1 MMVPTVK
8 ITEDPAQILSD
19 YTNDG
24 DVVVELGLTFSRS
37 NTASTHSSS
46 SGAYN
51 DSFNSSGNSSMTSL
65 VSSGSEA
72 TIGGDGKA
80 VHHGFVLWI
89 PAQQKVLIFDL

>member
-8 ITEDPAQILSD
+8 IIEDPAQILSD
-19 YTNDG
+19 YKNDG
-24 DVVVELGLTFSRS
+24 DEVSDLGLALSRS
-37 NTASTHSSS
+37 NTASTYSSS

-72 TIGGDGKA
+72 TIGGDGKT
-80 VHHGFVLWI
+80 VQHGFVDLI
-89 PAQQKVLIFDL
+89 SAQRYVLIADL